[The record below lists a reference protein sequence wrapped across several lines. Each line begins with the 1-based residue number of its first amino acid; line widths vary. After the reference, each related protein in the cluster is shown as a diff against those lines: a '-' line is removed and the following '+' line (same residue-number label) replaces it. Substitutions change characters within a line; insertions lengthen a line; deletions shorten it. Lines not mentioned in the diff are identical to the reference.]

1 MLRTG
6 WADEVMRSCAARRG
20 VTWRA
25 VIELTIEII
34 ELLAGAFGQRG
45 DALRAAKL
53 LGTAQALREQAG
65 MPIRGPDAELLE
77 EFLAPARGLL
87 SADQWEDARRAGRTL
102 NVQEALAE
110 AGVAG

>member
-1 MLRTG
+1 
-6 WADEVMRSCAARRG
+6 
-20 VTWRA
+20 